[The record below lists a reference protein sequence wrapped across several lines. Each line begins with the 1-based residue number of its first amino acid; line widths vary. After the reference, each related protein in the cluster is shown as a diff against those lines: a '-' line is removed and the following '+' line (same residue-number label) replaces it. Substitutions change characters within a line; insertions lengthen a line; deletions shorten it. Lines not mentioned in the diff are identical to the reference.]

1 MASVIN
7 QIKVG
12 TVEYAIAA
20 SAYAECST
28 AGGTAAKTAT
38 ICTDS
43 DTTNTAF
50 TLIKGVSV
58 QVKFTANNTAA
69 NPTLNINSTGA
80 KAIYYKGAAVTAS
93 YLKANYVYTFVYNGT
108 QWDLV
113 GNVENTDAYVSQQND
128 TSSSDLR
135 VILSKSANDTTETG
149 VVRKSANFTFS
160 PSNGTVQIGEAHPED
175 YTEDASW
182 DGDEYAGTGTL
193 IVSGN
198 IIAGAGDDGHG
209 VFPAK
214 YNYSTIGSADRMW
227 YTGYISQMYATNFY
241 EDGEALSSK
250 YAPKVHTSST
260 ASDYGSASASVYGH
274 AMASGTSPKMN
285 GTAAVGSETAK
296 FARGDHVHPTDT
308 SRAPKSHTSSTASTY
323 GSASASVYGH
333 AMASSTTPKAHGTA
347 AVGSETAKFAR
358 GDHVHP
364 LQTVATLYTWEEAD

>member
-38 ICTDS
+38 ICTDD

-58 QVKFTANNTAA
+58 QVKFKANNTAA

-80 KAIYYKGAAVTAS
+80 KAIYYKGVAVTAS

-135 VILSKSANDTTETG
+135 VILSKSANNTTETG

-160 PSNGTVQIGEAHPED
+160 PSNGTVQIGEATPTENDGED
-175 YTEDASW
+175 WE
-182 DGDEYAGTGTL
+182 EYAGTGTL
-193 IVSGN
+193 KVSGN
-198 IIAGAGDDGHG
+198 IIAGGGSDGYG
-209 VFPAK
+209 ILPARD
-214 YNYSTIGSADRMW
+214 NYSTIGSADCKW
-227 YTGYISQMYATNFY
+227 YTGYISQMYVDSLY
-241 EDGEALSSK
+241 EAGTAISSK
-250 YAPKVHTSST
+250 YAPKVH
-260 ASDYGSASASVYGH
+260 ASNNPNTYGAATASVYGH
-274 AMASGTSPKMN
+274 AKASG
-285 GTAAVGSETAK
+285 
-296 FARGDHVHPTDT
+296 
-308 SRAPKSHTSSTASTY
+308 
-323 GSASASVYGH
+323 
-333 AMASSTTPKAHGTA
+333 TTPKANAATASVGTQ
-347 AVGSETAKFAR
+347 TAQFAR

-364 LQTVATLYTWEEAD
+364 LQTVATLYTWEATD